1 MVLPL
6 LSGHIKIVLRSVVSK
21 PHIESIRPYV
31 LKVFRMLVYF
41 DETKLSLKDVRFL
54 EDWADSL
61 GVTLEVLLSRILAA
75 AAIGEHYLTGNPA
88 QRESAV

>member
-21 PHIESIRPYV
+21 PHIESYV